1 MVRSV
6 ASSFRRQSH
15 SGVRPLADSYFCYAL
30 SMIFCINGTFVSA
43 KKATLSVLDNGFLYA
58 DGFYDTLRVYDG
70 VLFELPLHLRR
81 IAASA
86 EVMDISLSWGLRNIG
101 KWLSEILRRNSLSDA
116 RVRITVTRGVQGRD
130 FSRARKP
137 TIVITCEKL
146 HLTKGP
152 SKGVSA
158 CTMLLERP
166 LPSIKTLGLQHLV
179 LAAHEAKRREVSE
192 VIGVDALGFVR
203 EGVTSNVFVVRNG
216 RLLTPKNRILCGLTR
231 SLILKLARK
240 MGIKA
245 TIRDFKRSLLPSSD
259 EVFLCNRVRE
269 IVPIVRINGKKMGN
283 GRVGPITRRLIASY
297 GEAVRN
303 FIEKN

>member
-1 MVRSV
+1 
-6 ASSFRRQSH
+6 
-15 SGVRPLADSYFCYAL
+15 
-30 SMIFCINGTFVSA
+30 MIFCINGTFVSE

-70 VLFELPLHLRR
+70 VLFELPLHLGR

-86 EVMDISLSWGLRNIG
+86 EAMDIPLPWGLRKID
-101 KWLSEILRRNSLSDA
+101 KWLSEIVRRNSLSDA
-116 RVRITVTRGVQGRD
+116 RVRITVTRGAQGRD

-137 TIVITCEKL
+137 TIVITCERLDLK
-146 HLTKGP
+146 KGP
-152 SKGVSA
+152 PVGASA
-158 CTMLLERP
+158 CTMLLMRP

-179 LAAHEAKRREVSE
+179 LAAKEAKRRGASE
-192 VIGVDALGFVR
+192 VIGIDAQGFVR
-203 EGVTSNVFVVRNG
+203 EGVTSNVFVVRGG
-216 RLLTPKNRILCGLTR
+216 RLLTPKNRILRGLTR
-231 SLILKLARK
+231 SLVLKLARK
-240 MGIKA
+240 TGLKT

-269 IVPIVRINGKKMGN
+269 IVPIVRINGKKIGN
-283 GRVGPITRRLIASY
+283 GRVGPITKRLTASY